1 MAVISPPTESER
13 LRALADG
20 VHLEQLPGV
29 VYIEPLGKSSA
40 SYISPQI
47 ERLTGYTS
55 DEWTGDSTFFG
66 RALHP
71 DDRDRVLASFA
82 RAHDELEA
90 VTLEYRII
98 RKDGVTVWVRDEAA
112 IAYGDAGEP
121 LFIQGY
127 MADITERKAIEEE
140 LDEAGERYR
149 GLCEQLPLVT
159 YIDGAD
165 VDRNVIYISPQI
177 ESLVGISAE
186 EWVAHAGSFVSV
198 LHPDD
203 RDDVL
208 ADAHRCRKEGI
219 PFEREYRLVTRKG
232 DVIWIRDAAVP
243 VGDPA
248 APRYWQGYVIDVT
261 ERKEVEQ
268 WRQQLLDRERLQNDR
283 LLELDRMKDDF
294 VASVSHELRTPLTSI
309 RGYLDL
315 VLDGDA
321 GPLTS
326 EQEKYLGV
334 VARNSK
340 RLLAL
345 VGDLLVVAQCDSGA
359 LALDRRTTDL
369 GALASEAVASA
380 APDAEERGLSLALVA
395 EGVPEFYFDPA
406 RLCQV
411 LDNLVSNA
419 LKFTPAGGSVEVRV
433 RCVGERAVIEVADT
447 GMGMSA
453 PEQERLFERF
463 YRTESSSTQATPGTG
478 LGLWIT
484 KTIVEAHGGGI
495 RVDSA
500 TGQGTRFR
508 IELPLAKAPAV
519 PGLAA

>member
-1 MAVISPPTESER
+1 MPMALGMSVINPPKKSER
-13 LRALADG
+13 LRALADR
-20 VHLEQLPGV
+20 VRLEQLPGV
-29 VYIEPLGKSSA
+29 VYIEPLGESSA

-47 ERLTGYTS
+47 ERLTGYS
-55 DEWTGDSTFFG
+55 ADEWTGDSTFFA

-71 DDRDRVLASFA
+71 DDRDSVLATFA
-82 RAHDELEA
+82 QAHDELES
-90 VTLEYRII
+90 VSCEYRIV
-98 RKDGVTVWVRDEAA
+98 RKDGRTVWVSDQAA
-112 IAYGDAGEP
+112 IAYGNANEP

-127 MADITERKAIEEE
+127 MADITERKTIEKK
-140 LDEAGERYR
+140 LDEAAERYR

-159 YIDGAD
+159 YIDGPEPDGA
-165 VDRNVIYISPQI
+165 VVYMSPQI
-177 ESLVGISAE
+177 ERLVGISAE
-186 EWVAHAGSFVSV
+186 EWLAQPGTFASV
-198 LHPDD
+198 LHPED
-203 RDDVL
+203 RDGVI
-208 ADAHRCRKEGI
+208 AETRRCRQAGLA
-219 PFEREYRLVTRKG
+219 FDREYRVVSRKG
-232 DVIWIRDAAVP
+232 DVIWVRDAAVP

-268 WRQQLLDRERLQNDR
+268 WREQLLDGERVQNDR

-326 EQEKYLGV
+326 EQERYLGA

-345 VGDLLVVAQCDSGA
+345 VGDLLVVAQADSGV
-359 LALDRRTTDL
+359 LALDRQASDL
-369 GALASEAVASA
+369 RALASDAVFSA
-380 APDAEERGLSLALVA
+380 GPAAEDRGLALTLDAEEI
-395 EGVPEFYFDPA
+395 PELELDPA
-406 RLCQV
+406 RLGQV
-411 LDNLVSNA
+411 LDNLISNA
-419 LKFTPAGGSVEVRV
+419 LKFTPRGGSVEVRV
-433 RCVGERAVIEVADT
+433 RCAGERAVVEVADT

-478 LGLWIT
+478 LGLWIS
-484 KTIVEAHGGGI
+484 KTIIEAHGGEI
-495 RVDSA
+495 SADSA
-500 TGQGTRFR
+500 TGRGTTFR
-508 IELPLAKAPAV
+508 IELPLA
-519 PGLAA
+519 AA

>member
-1 MAVISPPTESER
+1 MAVINPLTESER
-13 LRALADG
+13 LSALADR
-20 VHLEQLPGV
+20 VRLEQLPGV
-29 VYIEPLGKSSA
+29 VYIEPLGESSA

-47 ERLTGYTS
+47 ERLTGFS
-55 DEWTGDSTFFG
+55 ADEWTGDSTFFA

-71 DDRDRVLASFA
+71 DDRDSVLATFA
-82 RAHDELEA
+82 HAHDALES
-90 VTLEYRII
+90 VSCEYRIV
-98 RKDGVTVWVRDEAA
+98 RKDGATIWVRDEAA
-112 IAYGDAGEP
+112 IAYGERDEP

-127 MADITERKAIEEE
+127 MADITARKSIEEA

-165 VDRNVIYISPQI
+165 MDENAIYMSPQI
-177 ESLVGISAE
+177 ERLVGISAA
-186 EWVAHAGSFVSV
+186 EWIADAGSFVSV

-203 RDDVL
+203 RDDVI
-208 ADAHRCRKEGI
+208 ADARRCRKEGV

-232 DVIWIRDAAVP
+232 DVIWVHDSAVP
-243 VGDPA
+243 VGDPK

-268 WRQQLLDRERLQNDR
+268 WREQLLDSERVQNDR
-283 LLELDRMKDDF
+283 LLELDRLKDDF

-326 EQEKYLGV
+326 EQERYLGV

-345 VGDLLVVAQCDSGA
+345 VGDLLIVAQADSGA
-359 LALDRRTTDL
+359 LSLNCQASDL
-369 GALASEAVASA
+369 RALASDAVASA
-380 APDAEERGLSLALVA
+380 GPAAKERGLTLKLDA
-395 EGVPEFYFDPA
+395 EATPELELDRA
-406 RLCQV
+406 RLGQV
-411 LDNLVSNA
+411 LDNLISNA
-419 LKFTPAGGSVEVRV
+419 LKFTPSGGSVTVSV
-433 RCVGERAVIEVADT
+433 RCVGERAIVEVADT
-447 GMGMSA
+447 GMGMSTA
-453 PEQERLFERF
+453 EQERLFERF

-478 LGLWIT
+478 LGLWIS
-484 KTIVEAHGGGI
+484 KTIVEAHGGEIG
-495 RVDSA
+495 VDSE
-500 TGQGTRFR
+500 TDRGTTFR
-508 IELPLAKAPAV
+508 IELPL
-519 PGLAA
+519 

>member
-1 MAVISPPTESER
+1 MTVIKPPNESER
-13 LRALADG
+13 PRTLADQ

-47 ERLTGYTS
+47 ERLTGYS
-55 DEWTGDSTFFG
+55 AEEWTADSTFFG

-71 DDRDRVLASFA
+71 DDRERVLATFA
-82 RAHDELEA
+82 QAHDELES
-90 VTLEYRII
+90 VNCEYRLV
-98 RKDGVTVWVRDEAA
+98 RKDGSTVWVRDEAA
-112 IAYGDAGEP
+112 IAYGDADEP

-127 MADITERKAIEEE
+127 MADITARKSMEAK

-165 VDRNVIYISPQI
+165 VDGHAIYMSPQI
-177 ESLVGISAE
+177 DGLVGISAE
-186 EWVAHAGSFVSV
+186 EWVAQSGSFVSV
-198 LHPDD
+198 LHPED

-208 ADAHRCRKEGI
+208 AEARRCRQEGI
-219 PFEREYRLVTRKG
+219 PFEREYRLVTRAG
-232 DVIWIRDAAVP
+232 EVIWVRDAAVP

-261 ERKEVEQ
+261 ERKEVER
-268 WRQQLLDRERLQNDR
+268 WRQQLLDGERLQNDR

-326 EQEKYLGV
+326 EQQQYLAV

-340 RLLAL
+340 RLLVL
-345 VGDLLVVAQCDSGA
+345 VGDLLVGAQADSGV
-359 LALDRRTTDL
+359 LSLDRQASDL
-369 GALASEAVASA
+369 RALASEAVSSA
-380 APDAEERGLSLALVA
+380 GPAAEDRGLALTLDA
-395 EGVPEFYFDPA
+395 GEIPELELDRA
-406 RLCQV
+406 RLGQV
-411 LDNLVSNA
+411 LDNLISNA
-419 LKFTPAGGSVEVRV
+419 LKFTPRGGSVEVRV
-433 RCVGERAVIEVADT
+433 GCDGGHAVVEVTDT

-453 PEQERLFERF
+453 PEQEG
-463 YRTESSSTQATPGTG
+463 SSSASTAPSRPRRRRYPGRG
-478 LGLWIT
+478 
-484 KTIVEAHGGGI
+484 
-495 RVDSA
+495 SA
-500 TGQGTRFR
+500 SGSARR
-508 IELPLAKAPAV
+508 LS
-519 PGLAA
+519 

>member
-1 MAVISPPTESER
+1 
-13 LRALADG
+13 G
-20 VHLEQLPGV
+20 
-29 VYIEPLGKSSA
+29 YSA
-40 SYISPQI
+40 
-47 ERLTGYTS
+47 

-71 DDRDRVLASFA
+71 DDRERVLATFA
-82 RAHDELEA
+82 QAHDGLES
-90 VTLEYRII
+90 VNCEYRIV
-98 RKDGVTVWVRDEAA
+98 RKDGSTVWVRDEAA
-112 IAYGDAGEP
+112 IAYGDADEP

-165 VDRNVIYISPQI
+165 VDGKAIYMSPQI
-177 ESLVGISAE
+177 EGLVGISAE
-186 EWVAHAGSFVSV
+186 EWVAHSGSFVSV
-198 LHPDD
+198 LHPED

-208 ADAHRCRKEGI
+208 AEARRCRQEGI
-219 PFEREYRLVTRKG
+219 PFEREYRLVTRTG
-232 DVIWIRDAAVP
+232 EVIWIRDAAVP

-261 ERKEVEQ
+261 ERKEVER
-268 WRQQLLDRERLQNDR
+268 WREQLLDGERVQNDR

-326 EQEKYLGV
+326 EQQKYLGV

-345 VGDLLVVAQCDSGA
+345 VADLLVVAQSDSGA
-359 LALDRRTTDL
+359 LSLDRQTSDL
-369 GALASEAVASA
+369 SALASEAVFSA
-380 APDAEERGLSLALVA
+380 GPAAEDRGLDLTLDAEEVPAL
-395 EGVPEFYFDPA
+395 DLDRA
-406 RLCQV
+406 RFGQV
-411 LDNLVSNA
+411 LDNLISNA
-419 LKFTPAGGSVEVRV
+419 LKFTSTGGSVEVRV
-433 RCVGERAVIEVADT
+433 RCADEHVVVEVADT

-463 YRTESSSTQATPGTG
+463 YRTKSSSTQATPGTG
-478 LGLWIT
+478 LGLWIS
-484 KTIVEAHGGGI
+484 KTIVEAHGGEI
-495 RVDSA
+495 SVDSA
-500 TGQGTRFR
+500 TGRGTTFR
-508 IELPLAKAPAV
+508 VELPLAA
-519 PGLAA
+519 

>member
-1 MAVISPPTESER
+1 MALWMTVIKLPKESER
-13 LRALADG
+13 LRALADR
-20 VHLEQLPGV
+20 VRLEQLPGV
-29 VYIEPLGKSSA
+29 VYIEPLGESSA

-47 ERLTGYTS
+47 ERLTGYS
-55 DEWTGDSTFFG
+55 ADEWTGDSTFFG

-71 DDRDRVLASFA
+71 EDRERVLATFA
-82 RAHDELEA
+82 QAHDELES
-90 VTLEYRII
+90 VNCEYRIV
-98 RKDGVTVWVRDEAA
+98 RKDGSTVWVRDEAA
-112 IAYGDAGEP
+112 IAYGDADEP

-127 MADITERKAIEEE
+127 MADVTERKAIEEE

-165 VDRNVIYISPQI
+165 VDGNAIYMSPQI
-177 ESLVGISAE
+177 EGLVGISAE
-186 EWVAHAGSFVSV
+186 EWVAKSGSFASV
-198 LHPDD
+198 LHPED

-208 ADAHRCRKEGI
+208 AEARRCRREGI
-219 PFEREYRLVTRKG
+219 PFEREYRLVTRTG

-243 VGDPA
+243 VGDPK

-261 ERKEVEQ
+261 ERKEVER
-268 WRQQLLDRERLQNDR
+268 WREQLLDGERVQNDR

-326 EQEKYLGV
+326 EQERYLGV

-345 VGDLLVVAQCDSGA
+345 VGDLLVVAQADSGV
-359 LALDRRTTDL
+359 LSLDRQASDL
-369 GALASEAVASA
+369 RALASEAVSSA
-380 APDAEERGLSLALVA
+380 GPAAEDRGLALTLDA
-395 EGVPEFYFDPA
+395 GEIPELELDRA
-406 RLCQV
+406 RLGQV
-411 LDNLVSNA
+411 LDNLISNA
-419 LKFTPAGGSVEVRV
+419 LKFTPRGGSVAVRV
-433 RCVGERAVIEVADT
+433 GCDGGHAVVEVTDT

-478 LGLWIT
+478 LGLWIS
-484 KTIVEAHGGGI
+484 KTIVEAHGGEI
-495 RVDSA
+495 SVDSA
-500 TGQGTRFR
+500 TGRGTTFR
-508 IELPLAKAPAV
+508 VELPLATS
-519 PGLAA
+519 